1 MKLFQIK
8 WLKEGLTGFQQNTIL
23 RSFLYNL
30 NGPEHHHLFNHV
42 DAGSNVSYV
51 SIDYDLSLVSSLL
64 MRFNLMDDKLAEPVT
79 KFTVVG
85 DHKNRSLIEDIYSE
99 KEVSASSLTMKEI
112 KDSPFC
118 RMYCNFHRSFKNTL
132 IEVDV
137 RKVSSIKQLGDKSV
151 SLFVEPTVS
160 IGTLIKKLKIRNG
173 SVGV

>member
-64 MRFNLMDDKLAEPVT
+64 MRFNLMDDTLSEPVT

-85 DHKNRSLIEDIYSE
+85 DHKNRFLIEDIYSD
-99 KEVSASSLTMKEI
+99 KEVYASSLTTKELRE
-112 KDSPFC
+112 SPFC
-118 RMYCNFHRSFKNTL
+118 RLYCNFHRSFKNTL

-137 RKVSSIKQLGDKSV
+137 RKISSIKLLGDKSV
-151 SLFVEPTVS
+151 SLLVEPTVS
-160 IGTLIKKLKIRNG
+160 IGALIKKLKIKNG